1 MTVFQFTAQN
11 MQMME
16 FSQSEEDLRGFA
28 VAHSGNNSTME
39 GRKESGR
46 KKKADTAE
54 KLKELHSDVSDL
66 VQSEAEAVGL
76 VAVLQHK
83 GSVPESMAQGKA
95 SKVQELQ
102 AQLVVKDQEI
112 QMLEAELQTRT
123 QEMSEKLELV
133 NQLSCTAVPSTEPQ
147 TLLQEK
153 KKQVSELLN
162 ELAGTINSLE
172 LQRKKNNQL
181 QEKNCS
187 TTEALSATESVIQGK
202 LSIFQKLRAQL
213 IAKDQEIHKL
223 QTALETRTEELTEKI
238 ELLNQQ
244 SCAAVPSADLQTF
257 FLEKKKQVSEQQNE
271 LAGTNS
277 FLERQRIRN
286 SQLRETNWR
295 AMEALSATHSMVQGK
310 LGKVQELQAQLVVKN
325 QEIQML
331 QVKLEK
337 RTEELSETIQPGNKK
352 SCRAVPSTELQTWS
366 LEKQVSD
373 LQKELATMN
382 NSLDFK
388 RRKNNQ
394 LREKNLSAMEALSAT
409 ESVVQGKLRDVHKL
423 QGQVVV
429 KDQKIQVQQDE
440 LETRTQELVNQTVP
454 SPEAQTLLLEKHVS
468 DLQKELAEPKGSV
481 EPQRKKNTELQEENC
496 VTLEAL
502 SATESMVQ
510 GKPGKLH
517 ELQALLVVKDQTIQ
531 MLQDELETT
540 TKKLRENTKLAKQNV
555 LTHQYL
561 HQSFRLWFLR
571 RRIRCWICRASFP
584 RQKTRT
590 LSFRRNAVGPWKLF
604 QPQPPCFEG
613 KLGKDG
619 KKNQIM
625 LETSHAE
632 YRAAEDPDH

>member
-28 VAHSGNNSTME
+28 VADSGNNFTME

-83 GSVPESMAQGKA
+83 GSAPESMAQGKA

-133 NQLSCTAVPSTEPQ
+133 NQLSCTAVSSTEPQ
-147 TLLQEK
+147 ALLQEK

-172 LQRKKNNQL
+172 LQRKKNSQL

-187 TTEALSATESVIQGK
+187 TTEALSATESVIREK
-202 LSIFQKLRAQL
+202 LSIFQKLHAQL

-257 FLEKKKQVSEQQNE
+257 FLEKKKQVSELQNE
-271 LAGTNS
+271 LAITNS

-337 RTEELSETIQPGNKK
+337 RTQELSETIQPGNKQ

-388 RRKNNQ
+388 KRKNNQ
-394 LREKNLSAMEALSAT
+394 LREKNLSAMEALSAR

-496 VTLEAL
+496 VKLEAL
-502 SATESMVQ
+502 SATESLVQ

-540 TKKLRENTKLAKQNV
+540 TKKLRENTKLAKQNF

-571 RRIRCWICRASFP
+571 RRIRCWICRTSFP

-604 QPQPPCFEG
+604 QPQPPCFKG

-619 KKNQIM
+619 KKSQIM

-632 YRAAEDPDH
+632 CRAAEDPDH